1 MEHDIENHPLWK
13 EGPPLTDEDLD
24 IIREALEKHVT
35 TKLYHWYANIFLI
48 HFLKLFYFF

>member
-35 TKLYHWYANIFLI
+35 TKLYHWYANIFLS
-48 HFLKLFYFF
+48 HFL